1 MHSTDRDDGQASDLP
16 NKYTYAAEWFYLKH
30 ILILIVVHDPRGLT
44 YNELSW
50 LSQRRVVYSYTHDT
64 LTSVALWLD
73 LSGSKSLLDGEAIQT
88 LVCTA
93 TESSIGDVGDTEETI
108 QVDVNSTC
116 NGVALSLANSEHS
129 TSKDNPQAPGWT
141 KRYTSVNACFYF
153 EHMPTLTGMYVPSKN
168 TKV

>member
-1 MHSTDRDDGQASDLP
+1 MHSKIWLQLYVTNS
-16 NKYTYAAEWFYLKH
+16 YYYVKH
-30 ILILIVVHDPRGLT
+30 GFRFP
-44 YNELSW
+44 
-50 LSQRRVVYSYTHDT
+50 
-64 LTSVALWLD
+64 D

>member
-1 MHSTDRDDGQASDLP
+1 MAMRRSKLSAMAMAEAADDGFQFL
-16 NKYTYAAEWFYLKH
+16 L
-30 ILILIVVHDPRGLT
+30 DPTG
-44 YNELSW
+44 
-50 LSQRRVVYSYTHDT
+50 
-64 LTSVALWLD
+64 
-73 LSGSKSLLDGEAIQT
+73 SGSKSLLDGEAIQT